1 MATPLGRHVVGP
13 VVALLFRLLML
24 EITLTHRCTKH
35 TARISRR
42 ADPVASATV
51 HAWLMLAAM
60 TGVCLLPSLA
70 SAQSIFPVRSSARA
84 AGPGVGTNITVTG
97 RVDARCKL
105 TLTSAVQNIPV
116 SMINDEGRLDGPA
129 FQSAIITALNQA
141 GLRGWC
147 SGANNQLVLTRTPFV
162 LGTTGTPLNGF
173 ARAALFDVS
182 VTVAT
187 PSQAYSDTTQ
197 DGPSGSSPAGTFGPT
212 GSGADFSFT
221 APSGSGGLT
230 QPVAINTS
238 DANSTAAT
246 ASFTRL
252 SNSRMVAG
260 GYSSTV
266 TLEVRPG
273 L

>member
-1 MATPLGRHVVGP
+1 MATLLGRHAVGP
-13 VVALLFRLLML
+13 VVSFSFYLLML
-24 EITLTHRCTKH
+24 EITLSHRCTKH
-35 TARISRR
+35 NAKTSKPAV
-42 ADPVASATV
+42 PVTGATIGV
-51 HAWLMLAAM
+51 WFIFGAMAGSSVLPNLAN
-60 TGVCLLPSLA
+60 
-70 SAQSIFPVRSSARA
+70 AQSIFPVRSSARA
-84 AGPGVGTNITVTG
+84 AGPAAGTNITVTG

-129 FQSAIITALNQA
+129 FQTAIITALNQA

-182 VTVAT
+182 VTVST

-197 DGPSGSSPAGTFGPT
+197 DGPSGASPAGTFGPT

-238 DANSTAAT
+238 DATSTAAT